1 METKNSLLGFL
12 KDSGVSAMICG
23 RIEALIDAF
32 NGNLDQFVIAT
43 RGQLESTYNKHH
55 PDGSKGLG
63 AATFRAI
70 DLLRGRYRHANAQ
83 MREAAK
89 AEAAEKTELQD
100 NACEELRRNYLSRKI
115 DLKTLHE
122 TCEWLEM
129 MFTEIDLGS
138 LIGHYEKISERKG
151 GSRSSTRG

>member
-1 METKNSLLGFL
+1 MTESKNSLIGFL
-12 KDSGVSAMICG
+12 KDSGVSTMICS

-32 NGNLDQFVIAT
+32 NGNIDQFVIAT
-43 RGQLESTYNKHH
+43 NGQIEATYNKSH
-55 PDGSKGLG
+55 PGSPKGLG
-63 AATFRAI
+63 IATYKAM

-89 AEAAEKTELQD
+89 VEATEKTKLQD
-100 NACEELRRNYLSRKI
+100 NACEEFRKNYLSRKI

-138 LIGHYEKISERKG
+138 LIEHYEKISERKG
-151 GSRSSTRG
+151 GLR